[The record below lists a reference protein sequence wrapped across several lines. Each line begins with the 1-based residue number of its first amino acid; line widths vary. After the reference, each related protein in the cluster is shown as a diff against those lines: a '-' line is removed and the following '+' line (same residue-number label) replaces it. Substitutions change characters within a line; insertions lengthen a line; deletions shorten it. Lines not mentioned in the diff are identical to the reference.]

1 MGRPRQPTALIQAKG
16 RKHFT
21 KAEIQKRLEQEPQ
34 CQFKDVEAP
43 KHLTPTMQAEFYD
56 IAYKLIDLG
65 VMTELDEDCLAS
77 YLVAKHLYLQ
87 FTMRLNQ
94 ALAHPNTA
102 DFAYVP
108 EYAKQQDRYFKQCNT
123 AASAL
128 GLTISS
134 RCKLVVP
141 ETNTDTA
148 PKNKFLKFEKKQ
160 GA

>member
-1 MGRPRQPTALIQAKG
+1 MGRPRQPTALVQAKG

-43 KHLTPTMQAEFYD
+43 AYLTPTMQSEFYD

-77 YLVAKHLYLQ
+77 YLIAKNFYLQ

-94 ALAHPNTA
+94 ALSHPNSA

-108 EYAKQQDRYFKQCNT
+108 EYSKQQDRYFKQCT
-123 AASAL
+123 AAASAL
-128 GLTISS
+128 GLTITS

-141 ETNTDTA
+141 DTGNKK
-148 PKNKFLKFEKKQ
+148 PPENKFLKFEKKQ